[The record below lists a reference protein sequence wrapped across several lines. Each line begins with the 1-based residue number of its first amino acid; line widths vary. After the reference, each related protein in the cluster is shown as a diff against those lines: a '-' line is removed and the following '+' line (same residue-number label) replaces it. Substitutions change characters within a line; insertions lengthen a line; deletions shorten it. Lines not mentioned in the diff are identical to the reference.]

1 MGQVK
6 LFGNTK
12 GGVRAK
18 RKPARRKKP
27 LKVLAVILTVLV
39 FLEALYFFGLYSGIP
54 LIANLRRDYIL
65 TAMSTMRH
73 QWLATYFIPESIID
87 KVMAGRTEAIVG
99 QVGVTTTWGG
109 TSQPDSRTVDAT
121 VTSSGASS
129 GASSADAEK
138 EAFYALFWELDRT
151 TMDAYAAANPD
162 VLANGWANISINEAG
177 LDADGT
183 SIQTTMGEQ
192 VLAIDAKNEILLVRE
207 SGSGYRG
214 VLAIAKDPS
223 RLSVKMAS
231 TLGQTGQTA
240 GTIAEASGGLVA
252 MTASAFI
259 DVDAQGN
266 IGNGNGGVLAGYAM
280 SGGTAY
286 GTHYVYGYKR
296 LELHTDNRMYLY
308 DCTDPVSADCRDA
321 VEFQPALIVDG
332 KILVDS
338 NCGWTGLQPRACIGQ
353 SDKYEVLMLVIEGRN
368 YAAGILGT
376 DVIVCSNILKQ
387 HNCMQAMN
395 IDGGTSAILW
405 YEGASVT
412 RCSNSALV
420 PEGRTLPNVFLYK

>member
-6 LFGNTK
+6 LFGNAK

-27 LKVLAVILTVLV
+27 LKALAVVLTVLV
-39 FLEALYFFGLYSGIP
+39 FLEALYFFGLYSDIP

-87 KVMAGRTEAIVG
+87 KVMAGRTKAIVG
-99 QVGVTTTWGG
+99 QVGVTTTWADA
-109 TSQPDSRTVDAT
+109 SQPDTRTVDTT
-121 VTSSGASS
+121 VTASSS

-138 EAFYALFWELDRT
+138 EAFYTLFWELDRT

-162 VLANGWANISINEAG
+162 VLANGWANISINKAG
-177 LDADGT
+177 LDDSGT

-223 RLSVKMAS
+223 RLSVDMAS
-231 TLGQTGQTA
+231 TLWKTGQTA
-240 GTIAEASGGLVA
+240 QTIATASGGLLA
-252 MTASAFI
+252 MSASAFI

-266 IGNGNGGVLAGYAM
+266 IGNGNGGKLAGYAM
-280 SGGTAY
+280 SHGAEY

-296 LELHTDNRMYLY
+296 LEIRNDNLMYIR

-376 DVIVCSNILKQ
+376 DVIVCSNILRQ

-420 PEGRTLPNVFLYK
+420 PEGRGLPNAFVYK